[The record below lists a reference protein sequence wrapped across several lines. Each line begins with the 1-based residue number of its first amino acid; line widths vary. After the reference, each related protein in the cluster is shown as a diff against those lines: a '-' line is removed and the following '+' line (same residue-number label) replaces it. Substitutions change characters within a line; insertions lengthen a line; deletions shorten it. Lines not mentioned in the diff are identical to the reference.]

1 MYSMIIG
8 NMLPESYGDIDSAMN
23 MCFEIFPD
31 AEFKGW
37 NENLSESWLDI
48 ISDNMIVGKIIER

>member
-1 MYSMIIG
+1 MYTIVVDSIEEIC
-8 NMLPESYGDIDSAMN
+8 NDIDSAMN

-37 NENLSESWLDI
+37 QENSSESWLDI
-48 ISDNMIVGKIIER
+48 ISENTTVGKIIER

>member
-1 MYSMIIG
+1 MDSIE
-8 NMLPESYGDIDSAMN
+8 ESCDDIDSAMN

-37 NENLSESWLDI
+37 QENLSESWLDI
-48 ISDNMIVGKIIER
+48 IDNNETVGKIIEK

>member
-1 MYSMIIG
+1 MYTIVVDSIEEIC
-8 NMLPESYGDIDSAMN
+8 NDIDSAMN

-37 NENLSESWLDI
+37 NENSTESWLDI
-48 ISDNMIVGKIIER
+48 ISENTTVGKIIER

>member
-1 MYSMIIG
+1 MYIIVVDSIEEIC
-8 NMLPESYGDIDSAMN
+8 NDIDSAMN

-37 NENLSESWLDI
+37 QENSSESWLDI
-48 ISDNMIVGKIIER
+48 ISENTTVGKIIER